1 MRIYNDNGY
10 SLIEVLVGLLIF
22 SVGALAS
29 GALIVASLH
38 QNQLSKERSVS
49 ASLVA
54 QRLEQLRERSWE
66 DTSGGEDL
74 AAGGAIVGDDQLRS
88 TSVPA
93 FTTGFFQTFNSDL
106 SGARDASSKAK
117 FYLVMWQ
124 VEDMTDSGLN
134 FKRITIKGV
143 AMHWSTSEGR
153 WEPAASFD
161 HVAMIF
167 RELKVS

>member
-1 MRIYNDNGY
+1 MRTYNDSGY

-29 GALIVASLH
+29 GALIIASLH
-38 QNQLSKERSVS
+38 QNQLSKERSVA

-54 QRLEQLRERSWE
+54 QRLEQLRERPWV
-66 DTSGGEDL
+66 DSGGGDDL
-74 AAGGAIVGDDQLRS
+74 TAGGAVAGDDQLRS
-88 TSVPA
+88 TNLPSFP
-93 FTTGFFQTFNSDL
+93 TGFSQTFNSDL
-106 SGARDASSKAK
+106 SGARDSGSRAN
-117 FYLVMWQ
+117 FYLVMWA
-124 VEDMTDSGLN
+124 VEDMNDSGLD

-143 AMHWSTSEGR
+143 AMHWSASESR

-167 RELKVS
+167 RELKVD

>member
-1 MRIYNDNGY
+1 MQTYNDNGY

-29 GALIVASLH
+29 GALIIASLH
-38 QNQLSKERSVS
+38 QNQLSKERSVT

-54 QRLEQLRERSWE
+54 QRLEQLRERPWL
-66 DTSGGEDL
+66 DAGGGDDL
-74 AAGGAIVGDDQLRS
+74 LAGGAVTGDDQLRNS
-88 TSVPA
+88 TLPSFP
-93 FTTGFFQTFNSDL
+93 TGFSQTFNSDL
-106 SGARDASSKAK
+106 SGARDTGSKAS
-117 FYLVMWQ
+117 FYLVMWAI
-124 VEDMTDSGLN
+124 EDRNDSGLD

-143 AMHWSTSEGR
+143 AMHWSRTEDR

-167 RELKVS
+167 RELKVD